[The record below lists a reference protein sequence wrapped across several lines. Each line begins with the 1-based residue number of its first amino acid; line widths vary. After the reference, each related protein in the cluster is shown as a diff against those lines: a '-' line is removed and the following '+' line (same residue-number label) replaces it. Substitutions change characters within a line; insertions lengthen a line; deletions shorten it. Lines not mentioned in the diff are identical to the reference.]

1 METIHSIAQQ
11 TNLATLLG
19 LHLGLSLF
27 GSLSTCP
34 VYNLPIYFFGIWAYN
49 YHESNAP
56 IKTFT
61 GVLALS
67 IVLDVLWFILHGS
80 PPTDSARNP
89 IDRES
94 GFVFCMVMNIISLIG
109 KPITVFA
116 GINTIQSRGDSFQVG
131 GWSDAPGAFPGAY
144 QTVRDGNND
153 EFA

>member
-1 METIHSIAQQ
+1 METIQSFAQQ

-27 GSLSTCP
+27 GSIATCP
-34 VYNLPIYFFGIWAYN
+34 IYNLPIYFFGIWAYN
-49 YHESNAP
+49 YHDSNAP

-67 IVLDVLWFILHGS
+67 IILDVLWFILHGGG
-80 PPTDSARNP
+80 PHE
-89 IDRES
+89 ES

-131 GWSDAPGAFPGAY
+131 GWSEAPGAFPGAY

>member
-1 METIHSIAQQ
+1 METIQSFAQQ
-11 TNLATLLG
+11 TNLATLIG

-27 GSLSTCP
+27 GSIATCP
-34 VYNLPIYFFGIWAYN
+34 IYNLPIYFFGIWAYN
-49 YHESNAP
+49 YHDSNAP
-56 IKTFT
+56 LKTFT

-67 IVLDVLWFILHGS
+67 IILDVLWFILHGGG
-80 PPTDSARNP
+80 RHE
-89 IDRES
+89 ES

-116 GINTIQSRGDSFQVG
+116 AINTIQSRGDSFQVG
-131 GWSDAPGAFPGAY
+131 GWSEAPGAFPGAY

>member
-1 METIHSIAQQ
+1 MDTVHTLAQQ

-27 GSLSTCP
+27 GSLASCP

-67 IVLDVLWFILHGS
+67 ILLDVFWFILHGS
-80 PPTDSARNP
+80 NP
-89 IDRES
+89 QGES
-94 GFVFCMVMNIISLIG
+94 GFVFAMVMNIISLVG

-116 GINTIQSRGDSFQVG
+116 GINTIQSRGDSLNVG
-131 GWSDAPGAFPGAY
+131 GGAGWSDAPGAFPGAY
-144 QTVRDGNND
+144 QTVRDGNNED
-153 EFA
+153 FA